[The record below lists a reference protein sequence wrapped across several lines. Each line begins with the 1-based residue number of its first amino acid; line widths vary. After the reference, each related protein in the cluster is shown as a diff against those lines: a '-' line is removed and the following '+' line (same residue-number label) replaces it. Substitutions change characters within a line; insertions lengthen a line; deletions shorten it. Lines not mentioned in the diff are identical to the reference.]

1 MSDKVAIIDVGTNT
15 INLIIVDKTRTHFEV
30 LYKVRKSI
38 GLGHGSFKQT
48 NITPNAFK
56 KGVQCLKSYANI
68 CKSFN
73 TKRVLAFGT
82 SALRHA
88 QNSNQFINEVK
99 KHSDIEIKVI
109 NGDIEAELIYNGIK
123 LLYDFDDTS
132 LVMDIGGGSTEFILA
147 NSSGIIDKKSY
158 EVGIS
163 RLNQMFKFSDP
174 FSKWDVYKIFNYLN
188 DIIGNQIDFLKAK
201 NLIGSSGSFKTFYAL
216 WCRDKKTLKDF
227 VEININDFVS
237 VLDGVINS
245 SLKDRISNPLID
257 NITAE
262 MLPISAVKIKWV
274 IHKIGIEK
282 VFISPYSLKE
292 GVIFSN

>member
-109 NGDIEAELIYNGIK
+109 DGDKEAELIYNGVK
-123 LLYDFDDTS
+123 LLYDFDVTS

-147 NSSGIIDKKSY
+147 NNTGIIDKISC

>member
-15 INLIIVDKTRTHFEV
+15 INLLIVDKTRTHFEV
-30 LYKVRKSI
+30 LHRVRKNI

-48 NITPNAFK
+48 SITTTAFK
-56 KGVQCLKSYANI
+56 KGVKCLISYANI
-68 CKSFN
+68 CSLYN
-73 TKRVLAFGT
+73 TKKVLAFGT
-82 SALRHA
+82 STLRHA

-147 NSSGIIDKKSY
+147 NRSGIIDKKSY

-174 FSKWDVYKIFNYLN
+174 FCKWDIYKINNYLN
-188 DIIGNQIDFLKAK
+188 DIIGNQIDSLKTK
-201 NLIGSSGSFKTFYAL
+201 TLIGSSGSFKTFYAL
-216 WCRDKKTLKDF
+216 CGGDKKSLKDL
-227 VEININDFVS
+227 VEININDFIS

-262 MLPISAVKIKWV
+262 MLPISAVKIKWI